1 VRGVHSRADT
11 TRPAMCYYPVM
22 EEIKFNTSLREEMV
36 DITAR
41 VQEAVRKSGDK
52 DGLVHLISPHTTGAL
67 TINEK
72 VDPHLK
78 DDILTWFREMVP
90 EGTGYGHTGDNAWA
104 HIKASIVGADLT
116 VAVTDGN
123 LVLGKW
129 QGIMFCEFDG
139 PRSRK
144 VICRFVR
151 SL

>member
-1 VRGVHSRADT
+1 
-11 TRPAMCYYPVM
+11 MCYYSRM
-22 EEIKFNTSLREEMV
+22 EEIRFKTSLREEMV
-36 DITAR
+36 DLTAR
-41 VQEAVRKSGDK
+41 VQEAVRKSGAK

-78 DDILTWFREMVP
+78 DDILTWFHEMVP
-90 EGTGYGHTGDNAWA
+90 EGTKYGHTGGNAWA

-116 VAVTDGN
+116 VAVAGGK

-151 SL
+151 AI